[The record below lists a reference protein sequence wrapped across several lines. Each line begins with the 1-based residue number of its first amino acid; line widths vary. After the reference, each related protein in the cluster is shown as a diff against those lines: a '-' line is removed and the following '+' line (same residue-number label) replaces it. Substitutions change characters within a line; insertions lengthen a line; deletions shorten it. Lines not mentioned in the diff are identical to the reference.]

1 MKQHAQTD
9 RPGCGGHRPITRFA
23 KAIGAAAVYVRSLI
37 AVQMGLGLLLGSPG
51 VAGQEP
57 KPGASTD
64 ESEMTSLITLLDQQT
79 DLATKSGLN
88 ADYVPGMVTVLDGD
102 ELLLRGARTVWEA
115 LSLVPGIS
123 LGMEFTGER
132 QVLARGVGHGY
143 ASGNIKFLLDDVSMN
158 STLLATANP
167 VLNMPIEQVE
177 RIEVIRGPGSSVYG
191 EFAYA
196 GVVNVITRRGERSIK
211 AQAGEGDQL
220 GAGALWSWRDEERDI
235 SLSMNLMATRNEGPE
250 VEVNED
256 GLYQLGVP
264 ELSNAPGPSNEA
276 GRYRGFFLDLG
287 WEDWFASVKWLDDG
301 YGDHFGVNH
310 FLPPPDPRIA
320 SWHRYRTLVLG
331 REVTFSDTLH
341 ANVRLEAMQ
350 HNRQRD
356 RLYIFPEAIPGE
368 SALYLDLDYREL
380 KYLGKGDI
388 RWQVAPSH
396 ELLIGLEASQIDI
409 DKATWD
415 FIGQQIAVS
424 PTWIDTD
431 MDRRILSVFVQDQ
444 YRLSDRI
451 TLTGTLRYDDYSDV
465 GDHFSPRIAAVWRMN
480 RENIFKLQ
488 YAQAFRPPT
497 FYELEYPGRGRI
509 EPSTIDTLEAGYIF
523 KRPTLEA
530 RLALFHSDLSDP
542 ITFDEVTSGGFQNA
556 PDARLR
562 GFEAEY
568 RQSFGT
574 RFKLDANVSYVDAEV
589 PSTGETLPGGADW
602 LANLGILWQPLPRWT
617 LALEVQYVGER
628 SRSRLEDRDPLD
640 AQTTADVTLSYRTS
654 APGPYMS
661 LGIKNLSDADVS
673 FPDQLTTGFQGE
685 YYLAYPDDYARPG
698 RHWWL
703 SVGYD
708 F

>member
-1 MKQHAQTD
+1 MKPHARTG
-9 RPGCGGHRPITRFA
+9 RLGSGRNSPCPPSAETIG
-23 KAIGAAAVYVRSLI
+23 GAAFYRRFLI
-37 AVQMGLGLLLGSPG
+37 AVYTGLCCLLGSPPIEAQG
-51 VAGQEP
+51 PVSTE
-57 KPGASTD
+57 STD
-64 ESEMTSLITLLDQQT
+64 DTEMASLITLLDEQT
-79 DLATKSGLN
+79 DMAAKSGLN
-88 ADYVPGMVTVLDGD
+88 ADYVPGMVTVLSGD
-102 ELLLRGARTVWEA
+102 ELLLRGARTVWDA

-196 GVVNVITRRGERSIK
+196 GVVNVVTRRGERALN

-220 GAGALWSWRDEERDI
+220 GAGALWAWRDEERDI
-235 SLSMNLMATRNEGPE
+235 SLSTNLMATRSKGLD
-250 VEVNED
+250 VRVNED

-264 ELSNAPGPSNEA
+264 ELSNAPGFSNEA
-276 GRYRGFFLDLG
+276 GRYRGFFLDLSWG
-287 WEDWFASVKWLDDG
+287 DWFASFKWLDDG

-310 FLPPPDPRIA
+310 FLPPRDPRIA
-320 SWHRYRTLVLG
+320 SWQRYRTLVLG
-331 REVTFSDTLH
+331 RELAFSETLH
-341 ANVRLEAMQ
+341 ASVRLEAMQ

-356 RLYIFPEAIPGE
+356 RLYIYPGTVPGE
-368 SALYLDLDYREL
+368 SSLYLDLDYREL
-380 KYLGKGDI
+380 KYLGKADV

-396 ELLIGLEASQIDI
+396 ELLIGLEASQVAI

-415 FIGQQIAVS
+415 FIGQQVAVA

-431 MDRRILSVFVQDQ
+431 MDRQILSVFLQDE
-444 YRLSDRI
+444 YRLSDQV

-465 GDHFSPRIAAVWRMN
+465 GDHFSPRIAAVWRVN
-480 RENIFKLQ
+480 QENILKLQ

-530 RLALFHSDLSDP
+530 RLGLFHSDLSNP
-542 ITFDEVTSGGFQNA
+542 IAFDEVTSGGFQNA
-556 PDARLR
+556 PDARLQ

-568 RQSFGT
+568 RQSFGAH
-574 RFKLDANVSYVDAEV
+574 FKLDANLSYVDAELL
-589 PSTGETLPGGADW
+589 STGQRLPGGADW
-602 LANLGILWQPLPRWT
+602 LANLGMTWQPLSHWT
-617 LALEVQYVGER
+617 LVLEVQYVGER
-628 SRSRLEDRDPLD
+628 SRSRLEDREPLD
-640 AQTTADVTLSYRTS
+640 SQTTADLTLSYRTS

-661 LGIKNLSDADVS
+661 LGVKNLSDTDVR

-685 YYLAYPDDYARPG
+685 YYLAYPDDYTRPG